1 MSLINTK
8 IKPFKNTAFKNGKF
22 IDISENDIKDKWNI
36 FFFYPADFTFVC
48 PTELGDLADN
58 YDELQKLNIE
68 IYSISTDTHFAHKE
82 WHSNSETI
90 SKIKYT
96 MIGDP
101 SWTLTRNFEVMRKYQ
116 ENNQEKELGLADRA
130 TFIIDPK
137 CIIQFVEIIS
147 ENIGRNVSD
156 LLRKIKAIQ
165 YIATHPGEVCP
176 AKWNE
181 GELTI
186 SPSINLVGKI

>member
-137 CIIQFVEIIS
+137 GIIQFVEIIS